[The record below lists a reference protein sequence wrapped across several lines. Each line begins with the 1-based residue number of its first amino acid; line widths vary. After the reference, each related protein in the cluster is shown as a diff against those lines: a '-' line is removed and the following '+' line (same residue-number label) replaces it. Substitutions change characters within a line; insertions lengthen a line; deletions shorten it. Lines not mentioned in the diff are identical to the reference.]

1 MENEKLLNDVKLIV
15 EGIFSDKEQA
25 GQMQKT
31 QDALNESAETI
42 DSLTQKLEDT
52 TAELAKAQETA
63 TTDSEEKDS
72 KISELQTELEAAQKK
87 VEETEATLAS
97 TNESLENMK
106 LDQLAE
112 ARMNE
117 LKESKVAMAN
127 DLEAQTERVRGL
139 SEEEFASYK
148 EDRIA
153 LRKAVEKELGEA
165 AAEAEAQA
173 KADEQA
179 AASDEE
185 NQEGEEAIP
194 PASKEAAGEEEGTP
208 TPPVNVA
215 PGQAMAAAMNFETKP
230 SDDMVEKY
238 ANLGKEMASLLT
250 DTSDK

>member
-1 MENEKLLNDVKLIV
+1 MENEKLLNDVKTIV

-42 DSLTQKLEDT
+42 DNLTQKLEET
-52 TAELAKAQETA
+52 TAALATEQETA
-63 TTDSEEKDS
+63 TRDNEEKDS

-87 VEETEATLAS
+87 VEEAEAKLAS
-97 TNESLENMK
+97 TTESLENIK
-106 LDQLAE
+106 KDQLAE

-117 LKESKVAMAN
+117 LKDDKVAMTN
-127 DLEAQTERVRGL
+127 DLKAQAAKVREL

-153 LRKAVEKELGEA
+153 LRQAVEKELEEVA
-165 AAEAEAQA
+165 KVQA
-173 KADEQA
+173 KVVADAVQTNTDSQE
-179 AASDEE
+179 DEE
-185 NQEGEEAIP
+185 TASTEG
-194 PASKEAAGEEEGTP
+194 STTEEEGTI
-208 TPPVNVA
+208 TPPANIA

-250 DTSDK
+250 PKKSDK